1 MNYDFE
7 NSFFLEP
14 EIVIAAYKNG
24 IFPMAESKEG
34 SIYWYF
40 PERRAIF
47 DIYNSKVAKST
58 KQIIRKNIYNF
69 KIDENFE
76 QVIRNCGNRDETWIN
91 NQIIELYTN
100 LYKIGYAHSIEV
112 YREEKLV
119 GGLYGVTIG
128 GAFFG
133 ESMFNFEPNTAKIA
147 FAYLLEVLKYNR
159 FTLLDSQFI
168 NPFTQQ
174 LGAIEIDSR
183 DYLKLLK
190 KALKLDCQFF
200 EPEIPFK
207 NF

>member
-47 DIYNSKVAKST
+47 DIYNTKVAKST

>member
-47 DIYNSKVAKST
+47 DIYNTKVAKST

-190 KALKLDCQFF
+190 KALKFDCQFF